1 MGAKR
6 CDLISRERQFCLFE
20 GNGEAQKRRERLGRS
35 PPLVTLA
42 ENKAVNDYKQLSKPN
57 FENESTRD
65 MQYDEQLSWAKALVG
80 TRLSNIKAV
89 VEKNASNVDEYQ
101 QAIFDCSLSTAELG
115 GAEALAMQ
123 AGFSD
128 HPLLSEMAEVNAGL
142 TIKSVSERMLAPIE
156 SLGESAH
163 EPISP
168 ETLKFVTACQQPDR
182 LARLGKQVVEA
193 GGDLGPR
200 GLADD
205 KAMMADTFQQF
216 ADDVVAPLA
225 ERIHREDAI
234 IPDAILQGLKDLGCF
249 GLSVPEQYG
258 GLLPND
264 REDTLGMIVVTEE
277 LSRVSLGGAGSLIT
291 RPEILARA
299 IMEGGTPEQKSRWL
313 PGIASG
319 ETLCAVAI
327 TEPDFGSDVA
337 SMKLKATQT
346 GEGWVLNGAKTWST
360 FAGKANVLLT
370 LARTSP
376 EPSLGHKGLSL
387 FLVEKP
393 STNEHAF
400 EVNQDA
406 GGKLMGKAIDTVGY
420 RGMHSYQL
428 FFDNFVVPHSHVIGE
443 GQGLGR
449 GFYFTMRGFSG
460 GRIQTA
466 ARAIGLMKGAF
477 DKALRYTND
486 RKVFDR
492 PIADY
497 QLSQIKIAR
506 MAMAIASGRQFTY
519 AVGRMMD
526 EGKGQ
531 VEASLVKLVTCK
543 QAEAVTREA
552 MQLHGGMGYAEE
564 TDVSRYWL
572 DARVLSIFEGTE
584 ETLALKVVGRS
595 LVDQAA

>member
-1 MGAKR
+1 
-6 CDLISRERQFCLFE
+6 
-20 GNGEAQKRRERLGRS
+20 
-35 PPLVTLA
+35 
-42 ENKAVNDYKQLSKPN
+42 
-57 FENESTRD
+57 
-65 MQYDEQLSWAKALVG
+65 MQYDDQLKWAKALIA
-80 TRLSNIKAV
+80 TRLSNIKAAIAT
-89 VEKNASNVDEYQ
+89 NAANIDEYQ

-115 GAEALAMQ
+115 SAEALAEQ
-123 AGFSD
+123 ASSTN
-128 HPLLSEMAEVNAGL
+128 HSLLSEMAEINAGL
-142 TIKSVSERMLAPIE
+142 TIKSVSERMIAPVE
-156 SLGESAH
+156 SLGESAT
-163 EPISP
+163 ESMSP
-168 ETLKFVTACQQPDR
+168 DTLRFVNACQQPER
-182 LARLGKQVVEA
+182 LAKLGSQVVEA
-193 GGDLGPR
+193 AGDLGPR

-205 KAMMADTFQQF
+205 KVMMADTFQQF
-216 ADDVVAPLA
+216 AADVVAPLA
-225 ERIHREDAI
+225 ERIHREDEI
-234 IPDAILQGLKDLGCF
+234 IPDAILQGLKHLGCF

-291 RPEILARA
+291 RPEIIARA
-299 IMEGGTPEQKSRWL
+299 IMEGGTPEQKSHWL

-319 ETLCAVAI
+319 DTLCAVAI

-346 GEGWVLNGAKTWST
+346 EEGWVLNGAKTWST

-370 LARTSP
+370 LARTS
-376 EPSLGHKGLSL
+376 SDQTLGHKGLSL

-393 STNEHAF
+393 SSDEHAF

-406 GGKLMGKAIDTVGY
+406 GGKLTGKAIDTVGY

-428 FFDNFVVPHSHVIGE
+428 FFDNFLVPHSHVIGE
-443 GQGLGR
+443 GQGLGQ

-477 DKALRYTND
+477 DKALRYISD

-497 QLSQIKIAR
+497 QLSQIKIAK